1 MTNSPP
7 DRPEPPESFEPPRA
21 DDLPHGGDG
30 RSDPPPGVFD
40 RPGPGEPGSQAWVPE
55 RATPA
60 ASPSVVDQPPTSS
73 PPAPAGQVLGR
84 RIKPWQFLVGLA
96 LVFVPLIAWLAIS
109 LGNRPEQPPQVTV
122 TRPSPSP
129 FPPPSTFSPSP
140 RPTPSASTFAR
151 PSVRVP
157 SLTAPVPGSNRK
169 PRNPSPP
176 SAVAAPGLK
185 ITPIPTIAKTIRFE
199 VATVG
204 GLPMEVSFRDRTHDT
219 VNYPVRTS
227 PFAIELPVAKA
238 SNDREYYSVTA
249 RILYDSRPDKGADV
263 LCRVVVDGVV
273 VSSQQ
278 RRDYAS
284 CYISPTYD
292 IGPQ

>member
-7 DRPEPPESFEPPRA
+7 ARPEPPESFEPPRA
-21 DDLPHGGDG
+21 DDLPHAGDG
-30 RSDPPPGVFD
+30 RSDPPPDVFD
-40 RPGPGEPGSQAWVPE
+40 RSGPGEPGLQAWVPE

-60 ASPSVVDQPPTSS
+60 AG
-73 PPAPAGQVLGR
+73 PAGADRPRPSSTTTPPGQGEGR
-84 RIKPWQFLVGLA
+84 RIEPWQFLVGLA
-96 LVFVPLIAWLAIS
+96 VVFVPLIAWLAIS
-109 LGNRPEQPPQVTV
+109 LGNRPEQPPQVTA
-122 TRPSPSP
+122 TRPSPS
-129 FPPPSTFSPSP
+129 PSTFSPSP
-140 RPTPSASTFAR
+140 RPTPSASTFDR

-157 SLTAPVPGSNRK
+157 SLTAPVPGSKGK

-176 SAVAAPGLK
+176 PAVAAPGLK
-185 ITPIPTIAKTIRFE
+185 ITPIPADATTIRFE

-219 VNYPVRTS
+219 VNYPARTS

-249 RILYDSRPDKGADV
+249 RIPYDSRPDKGADV

-292 IGPQ
+292 IGRR